1 MLSDNPCYRPEK
13 RKHVAH
19 PRLDSFKNRKPRKN
33 ILKYVGSATWIAA
46 IFAAI
51 TVTPMLIINHQVNA
65 DQASETAAGETPAE
79 KVSLTEELDLPIIYD
94 DPAVPEPKP
103 QEYASTPSVV
113 EPETPTDPN
122 SSDNASDSSNDEA
135 EAESSALSNDGDAQV
150 TETVSESDSAEENA
164 YVQEYVAGDGSGGGR
179 LTKAGGVNYF
189 NGNRETWY
197 SQRVLPGYGLNIPGR
212 HVDPSDGT
220 VRDGDGYICVA
231 SDNYPK
237 GTLIETSL
245 GMGKVYD
252 AVGGDPTGNTVDI
265 YVDW

>member
-1 MLSDNPCYRPEK
+1 MLFHTEK
-13 RKHVAH
+13 KKHIAH
-19 PRLDSFKNRKPRKN
+19 PRLDSFKNRKPKKH
-33 ILKYVGSATWIAA
+33 ILKYMGGAAWIAA
-46 IFAAI
+46 IFTVIVI
-51 TVTPMLIINHQVNA
+51 TPAFFLNAKVNA
-65 DQASETAAGETPAE
+65 NQAPNTE
-79 KVSLTEELDLPIIYD
+79 KVETKVSSKASLTEELDLPIIYD
-94 DPAVPEPKP
+94 DPATLDPKP

-113 EPETPTDPN
+113 EPEATTTQQNTSEEN
-122 SSDNASDSSNDEA
+122 SNDTNNNSEESHSDASNDSSNETN
-135 EAESSALSNDGDAQV
+135 SQDAP
-150 TETVSESDSAEENA
+150 AEENV
-164 YVQEYVAGDGSGGGR
+164 YIQEYIAGDGSGGGR

-212 HVDPSDGT
+212 HVEPSDGT